1 MYPFKPIRYR
11 FLDLGTDMWRRE
23 FISLLGSAAAWPL
36 AARAQQPS
44 MPVIGYLSARS
55 PADTSHLVDA
65 FRRGLRETGFIEGQN
80 VAIEYRWG
88 FGDHNQLP
96 KLAEELVRK
105 PVTLLVTTG
114 GESAAL
120 AAKAATSSIP
130 IAFIIGGDP
139 VAMGLAASLNRPGGN
154 ATGISI
160 LTSNLEPKR
169 LEFLR
174 ELVPQASI
182 IGALLDPN
190 FPPFATQL
198 RDMREAAHSLG
209 AQVREFTASSDTEV
223 DAAFEGVAQRG
234 IGAISIAAGPFFD
247 TRRDRLVSLAAR
259 YKVPTMYHFREFTE
273 AGGLMSYGVDS
284 RVTYRQIGVYAGGI
298 LTGEKPG
305 DLPVRQ
311 PIKFELIINLKTAKA
326 LGLTVPLTLQ
336 VAADEVLE

>member
-1 MYPFKPIRYR
+1 MK
-11 FLDLGTDMWRRE
+11 RRE
-23 FISLLGSAAAWPL
+23 FISLIGGAAAAWPL
-36 AARAQQPS
+36 AASAQHSPT

-88 FGDHNQLP
+88 FGEHNQLA

-139 VAMGLAASLNRPGGN
+139 VALGLAASLNRPGGN

-160 LTSNLEPKR
+160 LTLNLEPKR

-174 ELVPQASI
+174 ELVPQATI
-182 IGALLDPN
+182 IGALLDPK
-190 FPPFATQL
+190 FQPFATQL
-198 RDMREAAHSLG
+198 HDIREAAQSLG
-209 AQVREFTASSDTEV
+209 VQVRELSASTDAEI
-223 DAAFEGVAQRG
+223 DAAFEGIAQRG
-234 IGAISIAAGPFFD
+234 IGAISIAAGPLFD

-284 RVTYRQIGVYAGGI
+284 RATYRQIGVYAGGI
-298 LTGEKPG
+298 LTGERPG

-311 PIKFELIINLKTAKA
+311 PIKFELVINLKTAKA
-326 LGLTVPLTLQ
+326 LGLTIPLTLQ